1 MLTGPKATQ
10 PRKVWDNP
18 EAQALLEKSMVTVAQ
33 ADRQKIFDELHR
45 RFLTEVP
52 FVMLYNGIE
61 ASAFRKNVQGFTASV
76 LSKPRAWE
84 VRVAN

>member
-1 MLTGPKATQ
+1 MGPKDKQ

-18 EAQALLEKSMVTVAQ
+18 EAQALLEKSMVTSGSEE
-33 ADRQKIFDELHR
+33 RQKIFDELHR

-52 FVMLYNGIE
+52 FVMIYNGVE
-61 ASAFRKNVQGFTASV
+61 ASAFRRNVQGYTASV

-84 VRVAN
+84 AKVSN